1 MKVSFVTSILP
12 LLNMAFAIYIPT
24 DSRNLAHISD
34 YAKEVTKSGGLIS
47 DSFKKALA
55 PFVTSEVAR
64 QNIIADSYIVVFKD
78 EVEEDLVTQHL
89 SWVKETHYY
98 HVGSLEKHDSQ
109 HPFLI
114 SSINKVGNDFIHGL
128 KHVFNISNR
137 FKGYSG
143 KFLPETIEAIRQDE
157 LVKYVEHDS
166 RVFASN
172 STADNDAPWGLGRI
186 AHRDQLNLTTF
197 NKYLYDDQG
206 GKGVT
211 AYVIDTGINTQ
222 HIDFGGRASWGKTIP
237 INDTDSDGNGHGTHC
252 SGTVG
257 GSKFGVAK
265 NVSIVAVKVLN
276 SNGSGD
282 MSDVIKGVEWTVRSH
297 LDAVSQNKKEFKGS
311 VANMS
316 LGGGQ
321 STALDTAVN
330 VAVLAGVHFAVAAGN
345 NNADAC
351 KYSPAAAADAVTVGA
366 SDISDTRA
374 SFSNFGKCVDI
385 FGPGVNIQSTY
396 IGSKYAL
403 STLSGTSMASPHVAG
418 LLAYY
423 LSLVP
428 SSDSEY
434 SVSTFVTPAQL
445 KSNLIAFASGGK
457 LSDLPLETPNLLAF
471 NGAGQNLTGFW
482 NPPSAL
488 DVPVKQEFY
497 VLLQEEKE
505 LVEELEKTAKDITF
519 FVEYLRRKFVW

>member
-1 MKVSFVTSILP
+1 MN
-12 LLNMAFAIYIPT
+12 LLNMLNMTRVFLPPT
-24 DSRNLAHISD
+24 LL
-34 YAKEVTKSGGLIS
+34 LIMMLHG
-47 DSFKKALA
+47 ALA
-55 PFVTSEVAR
+55 
-64 QNIIADSYIVVFKD
+64 I
-78 EVEEDLVTQHL
+78 
-89 SWVKETHYY
+89 
-98 HVGSLEKHDSQ
+98 
-109 HPFLI
+109 
-114 SSINKVGNDFIHGL
+114 
-128 KHVFNISNR
+128 
-137 FKGYSG
+137 
-143 KFLPETIEAIRQDE
+143 
-157 LVKYVEHDS
+157 
-166 RVFASN
+166 
-172 STADNDAPWGLGRI
+172 I

-385 FGPGVNIQSTY
+385 LDPELISSQPTLDLSMHYPLFRVRPWPPHMLLVFLRTIFPLYHPAT
-396 IGSKYAL
+396 L
-403 STLSGTSMASPHVAG
+403 ST
-418 LLAYY
+418 
-423 LSLVP
+423 P
-428 SSDSEY
+428 S
-434 SVSTFVTPAQL
+434 
-445 KSNLIAFASGGK
+445 
-457 LSDLPLETPNLLAF
+457 
-471 NGAGQNLTGFW
+471 
-482 NPPSAL
+482 
-488 DVPVKQEFY
+488 
-497 VLLQEEKE
+497 VLL
-505 LVEELEKTAKDITF
+505 
-519 FVEYLRRKFVW
+519 